1 MLRFGGVAAA
11 AVMEQHGGR
20 GQSTRKKLCRRSSSN
35 RWVRPVLSWTKL
47 RLISGSDLIPTGTPR
62 FRSGIGVRS
71 ATSQSSSV
79 APLNNHSQAETRYWL
94 AMLQIPVACLNSVRC
109 DMIEAVGDKAEP
121 DAAGFRHRLA
131 KRPDPIKLSCA
142 PTFHVPAFLRTE
154 GSARKRGKVAVG
166 PVILNIDP
174 DCGTGADRARE
185 PSSGV

>member
-1 MLRFGGVAAA
+1 MLRR
-11 AVMEQHGGR
+11 GR
-20 GQSTRKKLCRRSSSN
+20 GRNGATLRAGPVHTQEALRKEEFE
-35 RWVRPVLSWTKL
+35 PVGTSRTLLDQATTDLW
-47 RLISGSDLIPTGTPR
+47 SDLIPMGTPR

-71 ATSQSSSV
+71 ATSQSSTV

-94 AMLQIPVACLNSVRC
+94 AMLQIPVACLDSVRC

-154 GSARKRGKVAVG
+154 GSARKSGKVAVG

-185 PSSGV
+185 PSSGVRQRN